1 MSCVA
6 MPGEYMGYVFKEYD
20 LWAEIAAQVGLSVP
34 VRCNQ
39 FTLHWTAIFLAIY
52 GGWH

>member
-1 MSCVA
+1 MSCGA
-6 MPGEYMGYVFKEYD
+6 MPGEHRGYTPI
-20 LWAEIAAQVGLSVP
+20 EIAAQVGLGVL

-39 FTLHWTAIFLAIY
+39 FCLHWTAIFLAMY